1 MAPYVIVYAFDEP
14 PGAGLAETFRLADRL
29 YLARGDERPDL
40 WVSRSDFGQVEAAL
54 ATALTAGQVRSAA
67 LLPTVPPP
75 QQRWMLTEW
84 GGQLAVHGSI
94 AHQLDPQY
102 WTESSSYELV
112 ELRVFMP
119 SPAEPGRV
127 MAGSPARPRNPR
139 PVWVE
144 TVAEYRASLETE
156 QPTLITAP
164 VQQIVTRM
172 RDWFGPLADVRVGGA
187 IAILAMSGVTASA
200 RTQVVLRNPS
210 ALGMRLVTDRTAL
223 PAQCRAGRIA
233 ARAWGT
239 SRDDLTR
246 LAGTPGRTRRES
258 RSLTAELT
266 AMKDATGASYG
277 VLSELLAT
285 EVDTEVLIDDGLV
298 FEQETLNGVQ
308 NLAIAA
314 GSAVTAEIGVS
325 RSVTTAQS
333 AWCLNRYLAPP
344 DGQVMRPTSLSVPL
358 AAGMNQG
365 GVWDLVERSLHSFG
379 IPA

>member
-14 PGAGLAETFRLADRL
+14 PGAALAKTFRLADRL
-29 YLARGDERPDL
+29 YLVHGDERPDL
-40 WVSRSDFGQVEAAL
+40 WVSRSDFRQVEAVLAAAL
-54 ATALTAGQVRSAA
+54 AAGQVRSAA

-84 GGQLAVHGSI
+84 DGQLAVHSTL
-94 AHQLDPQY
+94 AHQLDPQC
-102 WTESSSYELV
+102 WTGSSSYELV
-112 ELRVFMP
+112 ELRVFLP
-119 SPAEPGRV
+119 SPAEPDRV
-127 MAGSPARPRNPR
+127 ITSSLIRPRHPR

-144 TVAEYRASLETE
+144 TVAEYRASLESE

-164 VQQIVTRM
+164 VEQIVTRK

-223 PAQCRAGRIA
+223 AAQCRAGRIA
-233 ARAWGT
+233 VRAWGT

-246 LAGTPGRTRRES
+246 LARTPGRTRRES
-258 RSLTAELT
+258 RSLAAGLT

-277 VLSELLAT
+277 VLTEFLAT
-285 EVDTEVLIDDGLV
+285 EVDTEVLIHDGLV

-314 GSAVTAEIGVS
+314 ESVVTVEIAAG
-325 RSVTTAQS
+325 RPVTTAQP

-344 DGQVMRPTSLSVPL
+344 TGQAMRPTSLRVPL
-358 AAGMNQG
+358 AAGLDQG
-365 GVWDLVERSLHSFG
+365 TVWDLVERSLHSFG
-379 IPA
+379 IQA